1 VGDLNGDGLGDVCI
15 GAVGGLNNP
24 GGVSCFFGRSSYT
37 SEFNFTYSVL
47 DGASGFQVVGT
58 FADINWCMRSCVCLC

>member
-1 VGDLNGDGLGDVCI
+1 MGDLNGDGRGDVCI

-37 SEFNFTYSVL
+37 SDFNFTYSAL
-47 DGASGFQVVGT
+47 DGTNGFQVVGT
-58 FADINWCMRSCVCLC
+58 FADQCMRPCVCLC